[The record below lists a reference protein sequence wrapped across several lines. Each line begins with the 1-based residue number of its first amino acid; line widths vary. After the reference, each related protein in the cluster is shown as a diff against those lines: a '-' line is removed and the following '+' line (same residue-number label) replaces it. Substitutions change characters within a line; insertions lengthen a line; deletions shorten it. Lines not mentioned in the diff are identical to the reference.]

1 MNPTPVPSYIKA
13 EPLVRPHHSLFF
25 TLEDTPR
32 ERERASQRARETVA
46 IEKMSHSSVTVV
58 SKCTVI
64 PEQKSSMGD
73 LKLSVSDLP
82 MLSCHYIQ
90 KGALFTRPPYP
101 LDSLLALLKRALAST
116 LVHFPPLAGRLITDA
131 DGYVHITCNDAG
143 VDFIHANA
151 RRIFIRDLL
160 SPVHVPDS
168 FKEFFAFDRTVSYE
182 GHFKAIMAVQAT
194 ELADGVFIGCAVNH
208 AVTDGTSFWNFFNT
222 FADFSRGL
230 KRISRTPCFERNSV
244 LISQAVLM
252 VPQGGPKITFS
263 GDAPISERIF
273 SFSREAILK
282 LKSNVNHQK
291 SGSIGAIDA
300 AELLGKQSN
309 DPWKPDQKASEKIKS
324 VLESWLRNTVAASK
338 SQIDSPN
345 QAVEISS
352 FQSLSALLWRAVT
365 RARKLPP
372 SKLTTFRMAVNVRHR
387 LEPKLEPLYFGNA
400 IQSIPTYASAGDVLS
415 RDLRWSAEQ
424 LHRNVKA
431 HDDEMVR
438 KYVGDWESNPK
449 CFPLGNF
456 DGAMIT
462 MGSSPRFPMY
472 DNNFGWGRPMAIRSG
487 RANKFDGK
495 ISAFPGREGGG
506 SVDLEVI
513 LSPETM
519 AGLESDSEFM
529 QYVTDWA

>member
-1 MNPTPVPSYIKA
+1 M
-13 EPLVRPHHSLFF
+13 RPN
-25 TLEDTPR
+25 
-32 ERERASQRARETVA
+32 
-46 IEKMSHSSVTVV
+46 SVTIV

-64 PEQKSSMGD
+64 PEKKSSLGD
-73 LKLSVSDLP
+73 LKLSASDLP

-90 KGALFTRPPYP
+90 KGGLFTRPPFP
-101 LDSLLALLKRALAST
+101 IDALLALLKRALSST

-131 DGYVHITCNDAG
+131 HGYVYITCNDAG

-151 RRIFIRDLL
+151 GHIFIRDLL
-160 SPVHVPDS
+160 SPIHVPDS
-168 FKEFFAFDRTVSYE
+168 FKEFFAFDRTVSYD
-182 GHFKAIMAVQAT
+182 GHFKPIMAVQVT

-222 FADFSRGL
+222 FADLSRGL
-230 KRISRTPCFERNSV
+230 KRISRAPCFERKSV

-252 VPQGGPKITFS
+252 VPQGGPKVTFS
-263 GDAPISERIF
+263 GDAPLAERIF

-282 LKSNVNHQK
+282 LKSKVNNHK
-291 SGSIGAIDA
+291 SSCIGEIDA
-300 AELLGKQSN
+300 IEILGKQSN
-309 DPWKPDQKASEKIKS
+309 DPWKPDQKASGKVTS
-324 VLESWLRNTVAASK
+324 VLENWLKNAVAVSK
-338 SQIDSPN
+338 PQTDCPN
-345 QAVEISS
+345 QTVEISS

-365 RARKLPP
+365 QARKFHP
-372 SKLTTFRMAVNVRHR
+372 SKTTTFRMAVNVRHR
-387 LEPKLEPLYFGNA
+387 LEPKLDPLYFGNA

-415 RDLRWSAEQ
+415 RDLRWCAEQ
-424 LHRNVKA
+424 LNSNVKA
-431 HDDEMVR
+431 HNDDMVR
-438 KYVGDWESNPK
+438 KFIGDWESSPK

-472 DNNFGWGRPMAIRSG
+472 DNDFGWGRPMAIRGG

-506 SVDLEVI
+506 SVDLEVV

-529 QYVTDWA
+529 QYVTGCA